1 MGNFNDRYR
10 EMIGMDIKAA
20 VARGAE
26 KPFSIETL
34 SLEQPRDDEIVVKIA
49 GVGLCHTDLV
59 IRQGFIPFPQPA
71 VLGHEGS
78 GEVVAVGAGV
88 TSLVPGDHVVLSF
101 AACGHCRHCDH
112 ADPAYCEHTGALNYS
127 GARLDGSAAL
137 RNGDERVAS
146 HFFGQSSFASM
157 AIAYERNAIKV
168 DADLPLEL
176 LGPLGC
182 GIQTGAGAV
191 INTLACRAGSS
202 LLVTGGG
209 SVGLSAVLA
218 AVAQGC
224 AQIIV
229 SEPQAGRRALALE
242 LGATHVIDPL
252 AEDVAAAVRAILPG
266 GVDYAFDATG
276 MPQVLGGVMG
286 ALGVRGTLAIAGV
299 PPAPDAIL
307 PVPILPLVSMG
318 QTVKG
323 LIEGDSQPD
332 LFIPQLIALYRAGR
346 FPFDKLIKTYPL
358 DAINEAIEQH
368 HAGKCVKAVL
378 VP

>member
-1 MGNFNDRYR
+1 MGVT
-10 EMIGMDIKAA
+10 DIRAA
-20 VARGAE
+20 VARGAGN
-26 KPFSIETL
+26 PFSIETL
-34 SLEQPRDDEIVVKIA
+34 SLEQPRDDEILVKIA

-59 IRQGFIPFPQPA
+59 IREGFIPFPQPA

-78 GEVVAVGAGV
+78 GEVVAVGAAV

-101 AACGHCRHCDH
+101 AACGHCRHCDRS
-112 ADPAYCEHTGALNYS
+112 DPAYCEHTGALNYS
-127 GARLDGSAAL
+127 GARADGSSAL
-137 RNGDERVAS
+137 SKGDERVAG

-157 AIAYERNAIKV
+157 AIAYASNAIKV
-168 DADLPLEL
+168 DADLPIAL

-182 GIQTGAGAV
+182 GVQTGAGAV
-191 INTLACRAGSS
+191 INTLACREGSS

-218 AVAQGC
+218 AVAQRC

-242 LGATHVIDPL
+242 LGATHAIDPL
-252 AEDVAAAVRAILPG
+252 AEDLAGAVRAILPA

-276 MPQVLGGVMG
+276 MPKVLASAVA

-299 PPAPDAIL
+299 PPAHDAAL
-307 PVPILPLVSMG
+307 SVPVLPLVSMG

-323 LIEGDSQPD
+323 LIEGDSVPAI
-332 LFIPQLIALYRAGR
+332 FIPQLIALYRAGR

-358 DAINEAIEQH
+358 DAINEAIVDH

>member
-1 MGNFNDRYR
+1 
-10 EMIGMDIKAA
+10 
-20 VARGAE
+20 
-26 KPFSIETL
+26 
-34 SLEQPRDDEIVVKIA
+34 
-49 GVGLCHTDLV
+49 
-59 IRQGFIPFPQPA
+59 
-71 VLGHEGS
+71 
-78 GEVVAVGAGV
+78 
-88 TSLVPGDHVVLSF
+88 
-101 AACGHCRHCDH
+101 
-112 ADPAYCEHTGALNYS
+112 
-127 GARLDGSAAL
+127 
-137 RNGDERVAS
+137 
-146 HFFGQSSFASM
+146 
-157 AIAYERNAIKV
+157 
-168 DADLPLEL
+168 
-176 LGPLGC
+176 
-182 GIQTGAGAV
+182 
-191 INTLACRAGSS
+191 
-202 LLVTGGG
+202 VTGGG

-299 PPAPDAIL
+299 PAAPDAIL

-358 DAINEAIEQH
+358 DAINEAIEEH